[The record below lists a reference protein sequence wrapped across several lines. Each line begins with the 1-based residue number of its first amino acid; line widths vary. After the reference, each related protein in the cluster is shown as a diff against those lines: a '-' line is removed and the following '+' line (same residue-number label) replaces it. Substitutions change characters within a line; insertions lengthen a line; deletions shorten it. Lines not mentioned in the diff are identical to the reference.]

1 MLKIILCNYTDTY
14 ILLQGTIT
22 IIEAERAGDD
32 AARRGVRET
41 DKGNKG
47 VILKSCAIF
56 TDFISKIYSTQVYNA
71 KDLDVVMPMYK
82 LIEYSDNYS

>member
-1 MLKIILCNYTDTY
+1 MLKIISCNYTDTY
-14 ILLQGTIT
+14 ILLQGTMT

-41 DKGNKG
+41 DEGNRG
-47 VILKSCAIF
+47 VIFKSCALF
-56 TDFISKIYSTQVYNA
+56 TNCISKMYNTQVYNA
-71 KDLDVVMPMYK
+71 KDLHVVMPMYK